1 MKSTKKV
8 DWVTSKI
15 ISDVINGQPDECLA
29 NAVRAFIDHREV
41 LPADA
46 VLVEGIYYHGG
57 QPHLHTWIETS
68 NSIIELSL
76 VHNTSLALYGP
87 VQYYPIQPRI
97 ESEINSLYGNE
108 PHEPGVRLIMRLNF
122 DDPRVIELLNEI
134 DTLPGLRQ

>member
-15 ISDVINGQPDECLA
+15 ISAAIDGQLGECLA
-29 NAVRAFIDHREV
+29 NAVRAFIDHREA

-68 NSIIELSL
+68 SNIIELSL
-76 VHNTSLALYGP
+76 VHDTSLALYGP
-87 VQYYPIQPRI
+87 VQYYPIQPHS
-97 ESEINSLYGNE
+97 ESEINNLYGDR
-108 PHEPGVRLIMRLNF
+108 PHEPGVRLMMKLDF

-134 DTLPGLRQ
+134 DTPPGLRP